1 MPILIKKK
9 KIPFLLSHK
18 YGLEAQQEILCSVT
32 NDDFAAEA
40 LQESYNSQIH
50 LRTSKSHMQ

>member
-9 KIPFLLSHK
+9 KNLFLLSYK
-18 YGLEAQQEILCSVT
+18 YGLEAQQEILGSVT

-40 LQESYNSQIH
+40 LQESYNSEIH
-50 LRTSKSHMQ
+50 LRMLKSHMQ